1 MNPSSPKN
9 RVKFLCSYGG
19 KILPRSSDGKLKY
32 VGGETRVVAVPGDI
46 KFSELKNK
54 VNGMVE
60 DVVILKFPINPEEL
74 DALVTVKSYEDV
86 KHMVDE
92 YRRLESEGTPKLRV
106 YMFPSNPIVV
116 ENQMNPVDPYAIEQ
130 RYIEAINGIHP
141 ASLDAMAS
149 SYPMEPS
156 VLSSNQHNK
165 PPMTKVRSSPSLY
178 NLHLQSNN
186 HQVYQPHH
194 HYHQNH
200 HQPQPYGIQSPRTSP
215 DHWAE
220 KPPGPHDFMR
230 NAMGHGHVPVNRVYP
245 VGRHNMGNGYQGCSC
260 CCDDCVAYASGG
272 PCRRGS
278 PSTSGRLD
286 KPDSPG
292 HKNHMPE

>member
-1 MNPSSPKN
+1 MAYIV
-9 RVKFLCSYGG
+9 RVQITL
-19 KILPRSSDGKLKY
+19 
-32 VGGETRVVAVPGDI
+32 
-46 KFSELKNK
+46 
-54 VNGMVE
+54 VE
-60 DVVILKFPINPEEL
+60 DKPVNPNRSNFSTS
-74 DALVTVKSYEDV
+74 ACTS
-86 KHMVDE
+86 
-92 YRRLESEGTPKLRV
+92 RR
-106 YMFPSNPIVV
+106 
-116 ENQMNPVDPYAIEQ
+116 A
-130 RYIEAINGIHP
+130 
-141 ASLDAMAS
+141 ASLDAI
-149 SYPMEPS
+149 
-156 VLSSNQHNK
+156 SNQHNK